1 MLVCTMYFCQIYS
14 KKKSHKE
21 VSENEDF
28 CNVVITSEHTKII

>member
-28 CNVVITSEHTKII
+28 CNIVITSEHTKII